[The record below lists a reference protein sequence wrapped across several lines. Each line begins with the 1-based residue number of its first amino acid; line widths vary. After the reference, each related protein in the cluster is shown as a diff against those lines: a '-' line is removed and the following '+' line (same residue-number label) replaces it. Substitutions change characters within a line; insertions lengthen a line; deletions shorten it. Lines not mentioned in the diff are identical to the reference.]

1 MFWSIRLALLSLVIV
16 LAVAQA
22 PGHAQSPAPALLQQS
37 ANAMGGL
44 TALRA
49 LKTQVIESEGKQFD
63 SSSTPQPLGPTRQI
77 TTFRYTLTRDLTQP
91 RLRLAMGGA
100 KLGRAIKPSALLKP
114 STALPECCRKA
125 EMGQANPPA
134 SRAFGNAPAR
144 GAAQPG
150 KAHFGRLEPEE
161 FAAPRR
167 RRARR
172 QTLRGV
178 VIYGKRR

>member
-1 MFWSIRLALLSLVIV
+1 MYRSIRLALLPLVIV

-22 PGHAQSPAPALLQQS
+22 PGYAQSPAAALLQQS

-91 RLRLAMGGA
+91 RFRLQWEGQS
-100 KLGRAIKPSALLKP
+100 SAGESNRPL
-114 STALPECCRKA
+114 C
-125 EMGQANPPA
+125 
-134 SRAFGNAPAR
+134 
-144 GAAQPG
+144 
-150 KAHFGRLEPEE
+150 
-161 FAAPRR
+161 
-167 RRARR
+167 
-172 QTLRGV
+172 
-178 VIYGKRR
+178 